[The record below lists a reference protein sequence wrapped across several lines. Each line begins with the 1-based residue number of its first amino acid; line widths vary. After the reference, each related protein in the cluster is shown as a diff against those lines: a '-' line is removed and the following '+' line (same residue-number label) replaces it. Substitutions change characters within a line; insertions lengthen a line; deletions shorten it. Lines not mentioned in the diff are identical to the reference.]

1 MASPHM
7 RTVIVVGVDG
17 SPGSREALRW
27 ALRYARSTD
36 AEIRA
41 VMAWDLPTTYGYA
54 PSYEDFDWAEAARE
68 ALEKTVE
75 QTMDPDSSVKLSTEL
90 VRGHAGNALVG
101 QVRTPTCSWWAAA
114 VIAQWPRCC
123 WARSATIVCSTQHV
137 RWSWCAREHTK
148 LSVFLGDHFTRA
160 TEAEARQRYLVRQL
174 EALGHKV
181 TLEPA
186 AA

>member
-17 SPGSREALRW
+17 SPSSREALRW
-27 ALRYARSTD
+27 ALRYARSTG

-90 VRGHAGNALVG
+90 VPGHAGNALVG
-101 QVRTPTCSWWAAA
+101 ASQDADLLVVGSRGHSAVAEMLLGSVSHHCVQHAACPVVVVRA
-114 VIAQWPRCC
+114 
-123 WARSATIVCSTQHV
+123 H
-137 RWSWCAREHTK
+137 
-148 LSVFLGDHFTRA
+148 
-160 TEAEARQRYLVRQL
+160 
-174 EALGHKV
+174 
-181 TLEPA
+181 
-186 AA
+186 